1 MKNRYKGPDYSF
13 GGYFFLLPNFIGF
26 MLFVLLPVLA
36 SLALSF
42 CSWHIFNDKQ
52 PVFSGMRNFIDI
64 MWVHYEDVPVTEAVT
79 GSDGIETRQPKIE
92 KVTAPDG
99 TVAELPV
106 TVRKLRLNNPDFWYF
121 FYNTVFLMLGIPFGM
136 ALSLALALLLNK
148 GIRAIRL
155 FRMVYFLPT
164 VSSGVALLVLWLV
177 IYNPQYG
184 LFNYTLAKIG
194 IQGPNW
200 LSGGTKIGWLAKLG
214 IDPMCYWSKIAL
226 IIMGL
231 WNGVGGY
238 NMILYL
244 AGLQGINP
252 ELYEAA
258 DVDGARP
265 WGKFWN
271 ITWPMLSPTT
281 FFIFI
286 MSLIGGFQ
294 GGFEAAYVMTEGG
307 PAGSTTTI
315 SYQIFDE
322 LYIKSQAGYA
332 SAVAWF
338 LFAVVFLLTLVSWRY
353 GGKVVHYD

>member
-1 MKNRYKGPDYSF
+1 MIFRRRNRGPDYSL
-13 GGYFFLLPNFIGF
+13 GGYFFLLPNFVGF

-42 CSWHIFNDKQ
+42 CRWHIFND
-52 PVFSGMRNFIDI
+52 PVPRFVGLKNF
-64 MWVHYEDVPVTEAVT
+64 VTLLH
-79 GSDGIETRQPKIE
+79 DR
-92 KVTAPDG
+92 
-99 TVAELPV
+99 
-106 TVRKLRLNNPDFWYF
+106 DFWFYT
-121 FYNTVFLMLGIPFGM
+121 YNTTFLMLGIPVGM

-148 GIRAIRL
+148 GIHAIRA
-155 FRMVYFLPT
+155 FRMIYFLPT

-184 LFNYTLAKIG
+184 LFNYVLSKAG
-194 IQGPNW
+194 VQGPSW
-200 LSGGTKIGWLAKLG
+200 LSGGLELKWLEKLG
-214 IDPMCYWSKIAL
+214 ISPMCYWSKIAL
-226 IIMGL
+226 MIMGL
-231 WNGVGGY
+231 WNGAGGY

-258 DVDGARP
+258 DVDGATA
-265 WGKFWN
+265 WHKFHH

-315 SYQIFDE
+315 SYEIFNQ
-322 LYIKSQAGYA
+322 LYVKSQAGYA
-332 SAVAWF
+332 SSIAWF
-338 LFAVVFLLTLVSWRY
+338 LFAVVFILTMASWRY
-353 GGKVVHYD
+353 GGRVVHYE